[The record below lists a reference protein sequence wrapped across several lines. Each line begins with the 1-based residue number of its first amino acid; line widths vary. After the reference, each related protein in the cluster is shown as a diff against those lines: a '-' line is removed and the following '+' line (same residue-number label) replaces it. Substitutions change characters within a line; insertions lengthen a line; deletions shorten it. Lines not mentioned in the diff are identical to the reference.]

1 MTEENKVYLLTENA
15 NTKRQYLEMLKSEKG
30 LPADIEEYII
40 DLQEYISM
48 HQDQFP
54 ELVNFMG
61 FQDEEEAS
69 VDQEDISGDRR
80 LFEDHLTFE
89 DMVIGVKEGRYFQGR
104 LNVSRLVQSEAVVK
118 VQGLANDILLTNVTD
133 QNRALNGDIVCIEI
147 HPDT

>member
-15 NTKRQYLEMLKSEKG
+15 NTKRQYIEMLKSEKG
-30 LPADIEEYII
+30 LPSDIEEYII
-40 DLQEYISM
+40 DLHEYISM

-61 FQDEEEAS
+61 FQDEEEAA
-69 VDQEDISGDRR
+69 VDQENISGDRR

>member
-1 MTEENKVYLLTENA
+1 MTEENRVYLLTENA

-30 LPADIEEYII
+30 LPPDIGEYII
-40 DLQEYISM
+40 DLQEYIVM

-69 VDQEDISGDRR
+69 VDQENISEDKR

-118 VQGLANDILLTNVTD
+118 VQGLVNDILLTNVTD

>member
-15 NTKRQYLEMLKSEKG
+15 NTKRQYLEMLKSETG
-30 LPADIEEYII
+30 LPPDIEEYII

-69 VDQEDISGDRR
+69 VDQENISGDRR

>member
-15 NTKRQYLEMLKSEKG
+15 TTKRQYLEMLKSEKG
-30 LPADIEEYII
+30 LPPDIGEYII

-69 VDQEDISGDRR
+69 VDQENISGDRR

-89 DMVIGVKEGRYFQGR
+89 EMVIGVKEGRYFQGR

>member
-15 NTKRQYLEMLKSEKG
+15 NTKRQYLEMLKFEKG
-30 LPADIEEYII
+30 LPVDIEEYII
-40 DLQEYISM
+40 DLHEYISM

-69 VDQEDISGDRR
+69 MDQENIPGDKR

-89 DMVIGVKEGRYFQGR
+89 EMVIGVKEGKYFQGR

-118 VQGLANDILLTNVTD
+118 VQGLANDILVTNVTD

-147 HPDT
+147 HQDT

>member
-1 MTEENKVYLLTENA
+1 
-15 NTKRQYLEMLKSEKG
+15 MLKSETG
-30 LPADIEEYII
+30 LPPDIEEYII

-69 VDQEDISGDRR
+69 VDQENISGDRR

>member
-15 NTKRQYLEMLKSEKG
+15 NTKRQYLEMLKSETG
-30 LPADIEEYII
+30 LPPNIEEYII

-69 VDQEDISGDRR
+69 VDQENISGDRR

>member
-15 NTKRQYLEMLKSEKG
+15 NTKRQYLEMLKLEKG
-30 LPADIEEYII
+30 LPVDIEEYII
-40 DLQEYISM
+40 DLHEYIGM

-69 VDQEDISGDRR
+69 VDQENIPGDKR

-89 DMVIGVKEGRYFQGR
+89 EMVIGVKEGRYFQGR

>member
-15 NTKRQYLEMLKSEKG
+15 NTKRQYLEMLKSETG
-30 LPADIEEYII
+30 LPPDIEEYII

-69 VDQEDISGDRR
+69 VDQENISGDRR
-80 LFEDHLTFE
+80 LFEDHLSFE

>member
-69 VDQEDISGDRR
+69 VDQENISGDRR

>member
-30 LPADIEEYII
+30 LPPDIEEYII

-69 VDQEDISGDRR
+69 VDQENISGDRR